1 MGPSRHRGALK
12 PKKQTAPEGAVL
24 IHPPKLCLA
33 RCHQPERLGRLGSIG
48 ASGSG
53 AGGASRTGAGSGVGA
68 GSTMGAA
75 ATGVSTGGGA
85 IGAGISA
92 WGST

>member
-1 MGPSRHRGALK
+1 MGTSRHRGALK
-12 PKKQTAPEGAVL
+12 PQKQTAPEGAVL

-53 AGGASRTGAGSGVGA
+53 AGGASRTGAGS
-68 GSTMGAA
+68 TMGAA